1 MIASHTHPHT
11 VDPRYVTAG
20 EKVIVNM
27 HNAGLMS
34 PDSTNNGRQH
44 VQAWRAPLPQQQGYQ
59 RWRFTH
65 TGDGCFTVQ
74 NVSSGRHLEPRRR
87 DENQGVYD
95 DIKPGTWVWLE
106 SGSPHGARQ
115 EWSLIPFGD
124 LYMFVLR
131 TPPTP
136 SACAISATTTA
147 TWTCTT
153 PTAPAATCGG
163 SPTPHDPVDRAC
175 DPFVVVLW
183 SCGPVVCA
191 SRPVPRRSC
200 AGGRRLLSPA

>member
-1 MIASHTHPHT
+1 MITSQTHPHT
-11 VDPRYVTAG
+11 VDPRHVTAG

-44 VQAWRAPLPQQQGYQ
+44 VQAWRAPLPQQQGYH

-87 DENQGVYD
+87 DENEGVYD

-124 LYMFVLR
+124 LYMFVLKD
-131 TPPTP
+131 T
-136 SACAISATTTA
+136 AYAIGLRDLGNHDSHLDLYDAH
-147 TWTCTT
+147 CT
-153 PTAPAATCGG
+153 
-163 SPTPHDPVDRAC
+163 SRN
-175 DPFVVVLW
+175 LW
-183 SCGPVVCA
+183 WITDA
-191 SRPVPRRSC
+191 S
-200 AGGRRLLSPA
+200 